1 MTTFFGK
8 TVTVS
13 AKRQLHVGDTMSDF
27 TLMSSDLTFKS
38 LSDFE
43 GKKKVISIVPYY
55 EKPVGVVKSL

>member
-1 MTTFFGK
+1 
-8 TVTVS
+8 
-13 AKRQLHVGDTMSDF
+13 MSNF
-27 TLMSSDLTFKS
+27 TLMSSDLTLKS

>member
-13 AKRQLHVGDTMSDF
+13 EERQLHVGDTMSDF

-38 LSDFE
+38 LSSGLMFFFRCF
-43 GKKKVISIVPYY
+43 
-55 EKPVGVVKSL
+55 LLL